1 MPIKGERLRDIRQ
14 KRGFS
19 QRELAKRCGLGEN
32 ALYIYENNK
41 GDPNLDSLIT
51 IANELRVSTDYLLG
65 RSQKPDGQ
73 FGDELRA
80 DEQALLAAYNADDS
94 TKLLGIIAKRFD
106 QSSKDEH

>member
-1 MPIKGERLRDIRQ
+1 MPIVGERLRDIRQ

-41 GDPNLDSLIT
+41 GDPNLDSLMS

-65 RSQKPDGQ
+65 RSQKPEGQ
-73 FGDELRA
+73 FGDELRP
-80 DEQALLAAYNADDS
+80 DEYALLTAYNASDS
-94 TKLLGIIAKRFD
+94 KRLLEIIGGRFNP
-106 QSSKDEH
+106 SSKDE